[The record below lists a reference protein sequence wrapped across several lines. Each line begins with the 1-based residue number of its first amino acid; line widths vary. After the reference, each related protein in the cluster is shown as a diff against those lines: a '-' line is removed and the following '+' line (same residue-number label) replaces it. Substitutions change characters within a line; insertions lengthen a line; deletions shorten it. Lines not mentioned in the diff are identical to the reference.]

1 MKLKNRMDA
10 FGIRGMKSEMLKGE
24 RTNTGKRN
32 WQKAKQN
39 WVNEDGRGG
48 EEKESGK
55 PHVCKL
61 LITRTSSFYWYKVF
75 VSSLRADNYT
85 TIRQYPR

>member
-48 EEKESGK
+48 GRERERQTTRMQTFNNANILF
-55 PHVCKL
+55 L
-61 LITRTSSFYWYKVF
+61 LVQGVR
-75 VSSLRADNYT
+75 
-85 TIRQYPR
+85 

>member
-1 MKLKNRMDA
+1 MDA
-10 FGIRGMKSEMLKGE
+10 FGIRGMKNETLKGE

-32 WQKAKQN
+32 WRKAKQN
-39 WVNEDGRGG
+39 WVNENGRGG
-48 EEKESGK
+48 GKEKESGK

>member
-1 MKLKNRMDA
+1 MDA

-48 EEKESGK
+48 GGRERERQTTRMQTFNNANILF
-55 PHVCKL
+55 L
-61 LITRTSSFYWYKVF
+61 LVQGVR
-75 VSSLRADNYT
+75 
-85 TIRQYPR
+85 

>member
-1 MKLKNRMDA
+1 MKLTEKNRMDA

-48 EEKESGK
+48 GRERERQTTRMQTFNNANILF
-55 PHVCKL
+55 L
-61 LITRTSSFYWYKVF
+61 LVQGVR
-75 VSSLRADNYT
+75 
-85 TIRQYPR
+85 